1 MSAITVPLSNAAIS
15 QSNETIAKRQND
27 SNEKI
32 ANQNLDFERE
42 KLQYDM
48 DLQQQIFQREDTAY
62 QRTVNDM
69 RKAGVS
75 PLAMQGTNGAGEAV
89 ATTAPHNDMQ
99 YDYSGL
105 INSNTA
111 LGQALASSLPTFE
124 SITQGLNNLSTL
136 KEKNIENNFKE
147 KSLQLDYANR
157 LADVISKSYDNLGKK
172 NEYNY
177 NKMFGINS
185 SMTESE
191 RKWAIMARALGLVS
205 DTPYSGEK
213 HFDYDGLNIMHNK
226 FETEHRPYSA
236 DSYSLGFLGKEL
248 GAGFADFAAELLKG
262 ILGKKIPDFKKDNN
276 P

>member
-15 QSNETIAKRQND
+15 NSNETIAKRQNA

-32 ANQNLDFERE
+32 SDQNLAFQRE

-62 QRTVNDM
+62 QRTVDDM

-99 YDYSGL
+99 YDYSSL

-136 KEKNIENNFKE
+136 KEKNIENSFKE

-157 LADVISKSYDNLGKK
+157 LADVISKSYDNIGKK

-236 DSYSLGFLGKEL
+236 DAYSLGFLGKEL
-248 GAGFADFAAELLKG
+248 GAGFADFAGELLKG
-262 ILGKKIPDFKKDNN
+262 IFGKKLPDFKK
-276 P
+276 